1 MSQQVSDRNSAEKSI
16 VTKVKSKKFVKV
28 CLLTFYLRV
37 QNPLQFDEVFEKKKS
52 KFQFRVLW
60 IFFRSISIQDIHVN
74 TDIVIKDVLLTM
86 CMKAMMI
93 RIDLVFLL
101 FVSEFLRGQESNP
114 SQIDFHQR
122 VPPTQTFRLAAPR

>member
-37 QNPLQFDEVFEKKKS
+37 QNPLQFDEVFEKKS

>member
-1 MSQQVSDRNSAEKSI
+1 MSYGYFLD
-16 VTKVKSKKFVKV
+16 
-28 CLLTFYLRV
+28 L
-37 QNPLQFDEVFEKKKS
+37 
-52 KFQFRVLW
+52 
-60 IFFRSISIQDIHVN
+60 IFIQDIHVN

-93 RIDLVFLL
+93 RIDLVFFL